1 MDEVSCAANSL
12 DAKLGIFPKQTS
24 KSQEGLDEN
33 MADSSGT
40 LNPQLDSSMPE
51 PHLEELQVSDKDG
64 KYKMVEESV
73 EPDMNPEISNDIM
86 LELQSKLVE
95 KTNQSDETEAKLKA
109 AVKEVAML
117 SKGLED
123 SQKLLDE
130 SQKN

>member
-1 MDEVSCAANSL
+1 MSYLVNR
-12 DAKLGIFPKQTS
+12 
-24 KSQEGLDEN
+24 
-33 MADSSGT
+33 
-40 LNPQLDSSMPE
+40 
-51 PHLEELQVSDKDG
+51 
-64 KYKMVEESV
+64 SV

>member
-64 KYKMVEESV
+64 KYKMVEESGV
-73 EPDMNPEISNDIM
+73 TLTNSFTAENTLEPLNVLPCE
-86 LELQSKLVE
+86 
-95 KTNQSDETEAKLKA
+95 
-109 AVKEVAML
+109 
-117 SKGLED
+117 
-123 SQKLLDE
+123 
-130 SQKN
+130 

>member
-1 MDEVSCAANSL
+1 
-12 DAKLGIFPKQTS
+12 
-24 KSQEGLDEN
+24 
-33 MADSSGT
+33 
-40 LNPQLDSSMPE
+40 
-51 PHLEELQVSDKDG
+51 
-64 KYKMVEESV
+64 
-73 EPDMNPEISNDIM
+73 M